1 MVGGSPPL
9 AAAADA
15 AVEGERGRRGLGQE
29 RRPSRCISDIYF
41 VIITGVNFGPLFDC
55 FYHFATGLC
64 WVGLWWAYGAK
75 FDPLRIP
82 SFETALAV
90 RRSKL
95 ITVL

>member
-1 MVGGSPPL
+1 MVTRLPL

-15 AVEGERGRRGLGQE
+15 AVRAGETT
-29 RRPSRCISDIYF
+29 PPISDIYF

>member
-41 VIITGVNFGPLFDC
+41 VIITGVNFGHCLNVFTTLPLVS
-55 FYHFATGLC
+55 GLC
-64 WVGLWWAYGAK
+64 WVG
-75 FDPLRIP
+75 P
-82 SFETALAV
+82 TALNLIHFASL
-90 RRSKL
+90 RLKL
-95 ITVL
+95 R